1 MAVSF
6 EYCMEAQV
14 LPHWKKAMFAV
25 IITKTRS
32 VSSSSPLLSHA
43 ILLCSPLSRLLRLIQ
58 LALIPNLY
66 IMNCQELRQKIKTGV
81 GRRSSIP
88 ECLRS
93 LFELLK

>member
-66 IMNCQELRQKIKTGV
+66 IMNRKNCARYVKAGV
-81 GRRSSIP
+81 VRRSSMP

-93 LFELLK
+93 LFELFK